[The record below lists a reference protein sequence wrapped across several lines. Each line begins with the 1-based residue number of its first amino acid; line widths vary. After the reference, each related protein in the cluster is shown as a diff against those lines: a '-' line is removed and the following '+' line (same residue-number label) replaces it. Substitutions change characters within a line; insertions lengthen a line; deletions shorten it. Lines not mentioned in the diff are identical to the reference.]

1 MKSIALSI
9 LIFSTLILN
18 TINTVNA
25 AEKYTGGFDHVGLA
39 VSDLDASTR
48 FFVDALGF
56 KIGGRDKSYPA
67 VFMNNGEMGITL
79 WQTDEGHVAFDRKK
93 NVGLHHLAI
102 KVPSF
107 EALDSLYQAVKEV
120 PGVVI
125 EFSPELAYGGP
136 AKHMMIREPSGNRL
150 ELVHR
155 PSK

>member
-1 MKSIALSI
+1 MKQSVLSLVFILSLFTALAHGADSNQ
-9 LIFSTLILN
+9 SKA
-18 TINTVNA
+18 V
-25 AEKYTGGFDHVGLA
+25 GGLDHIGLS
-39 VSDLDASTR
+39 VSDLESSAG

-56 KIGGRDKSYPA
+56 KIGGRDPKYPA
-67 VFMNNGEMGITL
+67 VFMNNGDMSVTL
-79 WQTDEGHVAFDRKK
+79 WQTGDKTVAFNRKN

-102 KVPSF
+102 RVNSF
-107 EALDSLYQAVKEV
+107 EALDALYEKVREI

-155 PSK
+155 P